1 MTHSEFVEE
10 HGLEG
15 MKMQIMQAKKS
26 SYGKINDS
34 GVIVGGNSEKS
45 WKDLTT
51 AEKNAFKKADV
62 TELSENVY
70 VIGGGA
76 QVVGTWT
83 F

>member
-1 MTHSEFVEE
+1 MNYNQFVEE

-15 MKMQIMQAKKS
+15 KKMQVMQAKKS
-26 SYGKINDS
+26 SYGKVGDL
-34 GVIVGGNSEKS
+34 VIIFGGTSEKPWS
-45 WKDLTT
+45 TLTA